1 MSNLLVLGC
10 SYSELDHHVKY
21 GHRDNSYTIQIKN
34 ELGFNNLI
42 NLAISGASPQMVN
55 RLLFQYIANPRF
67 GMPDFVFIQW
77 PYATRSE
84 YYTDTITSYTQAK
97 LFARTGESN
106 GSIYSCKSY
115 IGEDIND
122 FVDNKEYFVV
132 DNSEWASTSESAP
145 GGQLNAHYRL
155 TMDISQQLINLS
167 KEVFIAETLLDKLN
181 IPYAYVESDTKI
193 NKYGT
198 LPGLLS
204 KEHENLKIYNYAKQL
219 CHKKFL
225 IPNCGI
231 QLDSPT
237 FAKDKYKDGHPGEL
251 SHKRFAEYITP
262 KLKELIK

>member
-10 SYSELDHHVKY
+10 SYSELEHHVKY

-84 YYTDTITSYTQAK
+84 YYTDNNNDEQAR
-97 LFARTGESN
+97 LFTRTGESN
-106 GSIYSCKSY
+106 GSIYSWKKR
-115 IGEDIND
+115 IGLDITD

-132 DNSEWASTSESAP
+132 YNSEWSSTSETIS
-145 GGQLNAHYRL
+145 GSQQDAHYRL
-155 TMDISQQLINLS
+155 TTDISQQLINLS

-181 IPYAYVESDTKI
+181 IPYAYVESDMKI

-198 LPGLLS
+198 FPGLLS
-204 KEHENLKIYNYAKQL
+204 KEHENLKIYDYSKQL

-237 FAKDKYKDGHPGEL
+237 FAKDRYKDGHPGEL